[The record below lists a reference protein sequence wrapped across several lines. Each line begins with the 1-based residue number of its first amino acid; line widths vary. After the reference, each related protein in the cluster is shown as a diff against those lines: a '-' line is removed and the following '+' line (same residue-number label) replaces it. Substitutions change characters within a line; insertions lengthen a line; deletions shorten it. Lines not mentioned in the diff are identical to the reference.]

1 MNQARNYHFI
11 YITELS
17 LVILTI
23 NGLAFVYRDV
33 TSYLFVL
40 DMVYIIGNSAHL
52 VALSISSSG
61 LSIEDE
67 KKSA

>member
-1 MNQARNYHFI
+1 M
-11 YITELS
+11 
-17 LVILTI
+17 VILTI

-52 VALSISSSG
+52 VALSISSTN
-61 LSIEDE
+61 LRIEDE
-67 KKSA
+67 KKST